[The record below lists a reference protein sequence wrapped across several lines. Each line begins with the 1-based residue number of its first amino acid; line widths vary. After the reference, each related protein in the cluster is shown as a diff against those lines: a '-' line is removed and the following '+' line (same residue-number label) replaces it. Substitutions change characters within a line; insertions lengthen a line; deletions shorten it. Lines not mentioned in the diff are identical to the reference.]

1 MLKFRAGVATVAVGV
16 LAVGLTGCGSHQT
29 ADTQADRGAR
39 AADATHSSKHV
50 SGGAS
55 LQGSHGSRHATKQP
69 KEHAATHAHATKE
82 PSSSTSSSTSGTP
95 PKGSY
100 DDTSGTKAHPPKN
113 QIAVLQHLP
122 GVHASRCVT
131 VGNRTDVR
139 SGSIAM
145 GNFAL
150 ARQNFRTASSAYNA
164 DPSFFYV
171 IPRSRAAK
179 AVTVVASRLG
189 GRHAP
194 VRIRSRQVE
203 QAAQWNYFP
212 IQIQLPNTGTWR
224 FRVTTG
230 AEHGCFDASFTT

>member
-69 KEHAATHAHATKE
+69 KEHGATHAHATKE
-82 PSSSTSSSTSGTP
+82 PSSSTSGTP

-131 VGNRTDVR
+131 VGDRTDVR

-179 AVTVVASRLG
+179 AVTVVATRLG

>member
-82 PSSSTSSSTSGTP
+82 PSSSTSGTP

-179 AVTVVASRLG
+179 AVTVVATRLG